1 MKKLALGSILLMM
14 VCSMICANPISK
26 ESAQKIAEEF
36 MTRKAASRGVNR
48 AAKMQA
54 IRTSQWNNQ
63 AAETSLYLFNA
74 SDGNG
79 FVIVSGDDRTE
90 PILGYSETGMIDTKN
105 MPQNMR
111 SWLQHYA
118 DEIAYAEKQYFNDQ
132 TRNS

>member
-54 IRTSQWNNQ
+54 IRTSQ
-63 AAETSLYLFNA
+63 
-74 SDGNG
+74 
-79 FVIVSGDDRTE
+79 
-90 PILGYSETGMIDTKN
+90 
-105 MPQNMR
+105 
-111 SWLQHYA
+111 
-118 DEIAYAEKQYFNDQ
+118 
-132 TRNS
+132 